1 MQIRPTSNAQQT
13 QAVNLQP
20 KTASAAPAN
29 QASTSLP
36 VDQLDISPQAQMMS
50 AAATGGEIRMD
61 RVAEIRAQI
70 ANGNYDSAEKMDAAV
85 GRMLDQ
91 FA

>member
-1 MQIRPTSNAQQT
+1 
-13 QAVNLQP
+13 
-20 KTASAAPAN
+20 
-29 QASTSLP
+29 
-36 VDQLDISPQAQMMS
+36 MMS